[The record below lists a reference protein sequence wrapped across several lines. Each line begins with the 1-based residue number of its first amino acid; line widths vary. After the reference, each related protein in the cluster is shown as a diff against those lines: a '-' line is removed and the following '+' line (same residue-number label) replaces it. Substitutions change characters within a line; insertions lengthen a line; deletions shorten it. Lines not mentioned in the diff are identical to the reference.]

1 MKVKDFMTK
10 GIVKCDINDEIS
22 TIAEIME
29 TNNIGFIA
37 VEDDDNIIGVITDR
51 DIVIGPV
58 MDNIDSIAD
67 FISTGIIS
75 IDEDK
80 DIEEALSL
88 MKKNKIKRLLVTRK
102 DKYVGVISISDLLN
116 SEHETTIFDTLKEI
130 KN

>member
-22 TIAEIME
+22 AIAEIME
-29 TNNIGFIA
+29 ANNIGFIA
-37 VEDDDNIIGVITDR
+37 VEEDDNIIGVITDR

-67 FISTGIIS
+67 FISTDIIS
-75 IDEDK
+75 IDEEQ

-88 MKKNKIKRLLVTRK
+88 MKENKIKRLLVTRK
-102 DKYVGVISISDLLN
+102 DKYVGVISISDLLK
-116 SEHETTIFDTLKEI
+116 SEHETTIFDALKEI